1 MTLATE
7 LMDMMQSSV
16 TRTARSWRK
25 VTLLS
30 NAEKM
35 MASLNAA
42 SGTDR
47 NVKLKH

>member
-1 MTLATE
+1 MTLVTE

-16 TRTARSWRK
+16 IRTVRSWRK

-35 MASLNAA
+35 VASSNVAL
-42 SGTDR
+42 GTDR
-47 NVKLKH
+47 NVKFKH